1 MSFGNEL
8 KAAREAQALSI
19 QDVAQKIKV
28 RGDYLRAL
36 EAENMTVLPE
46 RTFARS
52 YLQSYGR
59 ELGLEPAALLRD
71 FDRLMPQPA
80 EQVNNLRRPGKLME
94 PSVKRGLNAAGLVG
108 WLLGGA
114 LLLGVAGYL
123 GYSAYSSRSTLA
135 ATAQDGAAATPANQQ
150 VRLSLSSTPSGARVY
165 LDNRYLGL
173 TPVKGFPLDA
183 RAQAALRVEYGGRQS
198 YQERL
203 NLQSSRN
210 LSISLVPMTA
220 AQLAAQAAATKAS
233 AKAAAQ
239 AAAQAAAA
247 RAAQAVA
254 ARAAAGTG
262 GPAASASQTATAQTA
277 NTQPANTQA
286 GNTQAA
292 TAQTPAATTPTA
304 TGTPAA
310 GTPATATTATATPAT
325 APASGV
331 RLTWAGA
338 SWTRVTAAG
347 GQVLYQGIPASGS
360 SRDFPSGVTVRT
372 GSAGLVT
379 ATVGGGQPQKLGT
392 VGAVVTRSF

>member
-36 EAENMTVLPE
+36 EAEDMGVLPE

-52 YLQSYGR
+52 YVQSYAR
-59 ELGLEPAALLRD
+59 ELGLEPAPLLRD

-80 EQVNNLRRPGKLME
+80 EQVNNLRKPGKLTQ

-123 GYSAYSSRSTLA
+123 GYSAYTSRSTLA
-135 ATAQDGAAATPANQQ
+135 TTPQDGAAATPTSRQ
-150 VRLSLSSTPSGARVY
+150 VRLNLSSTPTGARVY

-173 TPVKGFPLDA
+173 TPVKDFPLDA

-203 NLQSSRN
+203 NLQSNRN
-210 LSISLVPMTA
+210 LSVSLVPMTA
-220 AQLAAQAAATKAS
+220 AQLAAQAAA

-239 AAAQAAAA
+239 ASAAQAA
-247 RAAQAVA
+247 QVA
-254 ARAAAGTG
+254 ATRAAASAASGRT
-262 GPAASASQTATAQTA
+262 AASASALQTVS
-277 NTQPANTQA
+277 P
-286 GNTQAA
+286 
-292 TAQTPAATTPTA
+292 QTPVGQTPVGQPPVGQTPTA
-304 TGTPAA
+304 TAPTAA
-310 GTPATATTATATPAT
+310 GTPATPKPPASAT

-347 GQVLYQGIPASGS
+347 GQVLYQGIPAAGS

-379 ATVGGGQPQKLGT
+379 ATVSGGQPQKLGT

>member
-8 KAAREAQALSI
+8 KAGREARALSI
-19 QDVAQKIKV
+19 QDVAQKIKI

-36 EAENMTVLPE
+36 EDENMGVLPE

-52 YLQSYGR
+52 YLQSYAR
-59 ELGLEPAALLRD
+59 ELGLDPAPLMRD

-80 EQVNNLRRPGKLME
+80 EQVNNLRKPGKLTQ
-94 PSVKRGLNAAGLVG
+94 PSVPRGRSAAGLVG

-135 ATAQDGAAATPANQQ
+135 ATPQNSAAATSSSQQ
-150 VRLSLSSTPSGARVY
+150 VRFSLSSTPSGARVY

-173 TPVKGFPLDA
+173 TPVKDFPLDA
-183 RAQAALRVEYGGRQS
+183 RSQAALRVEYGGRQS

-203 NLQSSRN
+203 NLQSNRN
-210 LSISLVPMTA
+210 LSVSLLPMTA
-220 AQLAAQAAATKAS
+220 AQLAAQAAA
-233 AKAAAQ
+233 AKAAQ
-239 AAAQAAAA
+239 AAAS
-247 RAAQAVA
+247 RPAV
-254 ARAAAGTG
+254 
-262 GPAASASQTATAQTA
+262 SVVSQ
-277 NTQPANTQA
+277 
-286 GNTQAA
+286 
-292 TAQTPAATTPTA
+292 TPTA
-304 TGTPAA
+304 QIPTPQTSTTTQTPPTTAPTAA
-310 GTPATATTATATPAT
+310 GTPAASTPSAAPAT
-325 APASGV
+325 GV

-347 GQVLYQGIPASGS
+347 GQVLYQGIPAAGS

-379 ATVGGGQPQKLGT
+379 ATVSGGQPQKLGS
-392 VGAVVTRSF
+392 VGSVVTRSF